1 MANILEVQNVS
12 LERHQ
17 RVIFDDLNLTL
28 REREHY
34 LILGGSGS
42 GKTLLLK
49 LCAGLIPPDRG
60 KVTVAGIDLATA
72 SKEQI
77 QELRMNTG
85 FVFQDCALISNMAI
99 FDNVA
104 LPLRYHRRWSEEKV
118 RSRVEELMAL
128 FGVNRRYDHSI
139 PAQLPLGMRKRAAL
153 ARAFALEPRLLFLD
167 QFTDDLGSQGEQEIS
182 RILRDYQM
190 RVGASFLTVM
200 DEGPS
205 FIPKADRVAVLRGG
219 RIVANGILPELH
231 SLLIKGNP
239 RATDPS

>member
-1 MANILEVQNVS
+1 MGNILEVRNVS

-17 RVIFDDLNLTL
+17 RVIFDDLDLAL

-49 LCAGLIPPDRG
+49 LCAGLISPDRG
-60 KVTVAGIDLATA
+60 KITVSGIDLATA
-72 SKEQI
+72 SKEQL
-77 QELRMNTG
+77 QGLRMKMG

-104 LPLRYHRRWSEEKV
+104 LPLRYHRRWSEQKV
-118 RSRVEELMAL
+118 RSRVEEMMAL
-128 FGVNRRYDHSI
+128 FGVNRHYERSI

-167 QFTDDLGSQGEQEIS
+167 QFTDDLGSQGEQEVS
-182 RILRDYQM
+182 RILREYQR
-190 RVGASFLTVM
+190 RVGAAFLTVM

-205 FIPKADRVAVLRGG
+205 FIPEADRVGILRGG
-219 RIVANGILPELH
+219 KIVANGILPAMQ
-231 SLLIKGNP
+231 SDPKGNP
-239 RATDPS
+239 RGINPS